1 MRMMTG
7 LLLALPLLLGTGAA
21 SATKVR
27 QSVAYPQ
34 ALQGI
39 WDLGPH
45 ACKLPMNP
53 DSDTP
58 IHIEK
63 TWLRGH
69 EHQQTPISIRRVS
82 SDPHAW
88 LVSAKSDI
96 APDIRTDDLYILKGG
111 YLVISDGKSVSQ
123 YRRCQ

>member
-7 LLLALPLLLGTGAA
+7 FLLALPLLLGIGAA

-34 ALQGI
+34 ELQGI

-96 APDIRTDDLYILKGG
+96 APDIITDDLYILKGG

>member
-1 MRMMTG
+1 MITG
-7 LLLALPLLLGTGAA
+7 FILALPLLLGIGAA

-34 ALQGI
+34 ELQGI

-82 SDPHAW
+82 SDPHAL
-88 LVSAKSDI
+88 LVSAKDGLI
-96 APDIRTDDLYILKGG
+96 NGVGG
-111 YLVISDGKSVSQ
+111 
-123 YRRCQ
+123 

>member
-1 MRMMTG
+1 
-7 LLLALPLLLGTGAA
+7 
-21 SATKVR
+21 
-27 QSVAYPQ
+27 
-34 ALQGI
+34 
-39 WDLGPH
+39 
-45 ACKLPMNP
+45 MNP

-88 LVSAKSDI
+88 LVSAKEPLNN
-96 APDIRTDDLYILKGG
+96 APQIRDTTRLMLRGDP
-111 YLVISDGKSVSQ
+111 
-123 YRRCQ
+123 CN

>member
-1 MRMMTG
+1 
-7 LLLALPLLLGTGAA
+7 
-21 SATKVR
+21 
-27 QSVAYPQ
+27 
-34 ALQGI
+34 
-39 WDLGPH
+39 
-45 ACKLPMNP
+45 MNP

-88 LVSAKSDI
+88 LVSAKDGLI
-96 APDIRTDDLYILKGG
+96 NGVGG
-111 YLVISDGKSVSQ
+111 
-123 YRRCQ
+123 